1 MDRYSLMQT
10 FVRVAETGSVSAAA
24 RDLRLG
30 QPAISK
36 HLQALESLLNA
47 QLLLRS
53 PQGVR
58 LTEPG
63 RRYYERAKRLLED
76 VHELESDF
84 SESGAGPLRGRLR
97 IRAPVTL
104 GELHLARL
112 IGDFAKLHAQLELDL
127 TLSDQGVGLLEAGVD
142 VAIVLGRLADSN
154 YVARRLAVLQ
164 RVLVG
169 SAGYLQ
175 RAGVP
180 TRIDELAGHEFIRLN
195 AAGEGDVLAFGSAGE
210 RQSVR
215 TRGRIQVNNG
225 LALRELLLAGHGL
238 SALPRTWVDADIAA
252 GSLHCVL
259 AEHELDGLELHA
271 LYPSAR
277 FLPTRVRALIRYLQ
291 ERLSALPGLR

>member
-24 RDLRLG
+24 RDLQLG

-76 VHELESDF
+76 VHELESDL
-84 SESGAGPLRGRLR
+84 SEAGAGPLRGRLR

-112 IGDFAKLHAQLELDL
+112 IGEFARQHEQLELDL
-127 TLSDQGVGLLEAGVD
+127 MLSDHGAGLVEAGVD
-142 VAIVLGRLADSN
+142 VAVVLGRLADSH

-195 AAGEGDVLAFGSAGE
+195 TSGEADVLAFGSATE

-238 SALPRTWVDADIAA
+238 AALPRAWVDADIAA
-252 GSLHCVL
+252 GTLQPLLS
-259 AEHELDGLELHA
+259 EYELDGLELHA

-277 FLPTRVRALIRYLQ
+277 FVPARVRALIRYLQ
-291 ERLSALPGLR
+291 DRLSSLPGMR